1 MAKSKMAKNE
11 IEEFVSKSIEQ
22 IRSAPPKDCILTG
35 NIDFD
40 ISLVITKQ
48 KEGRIGI
55 HLAGLGGS
63 SRTQQVHRVRFSI
76 TDKKS
81 LKSNVQLVKKLISQ
95 IMPEFSKL
103 DQVK

>member
-1 MAKSKMAKNE
+1 MLKKKNE
-11 IEEFVSKSIEQ
+11 IEEFVSESIEQ
-22 IRSAPPKDCILTG
+22 IRSAPPKDCILTS

-40 ISLVITKQ
+40 ISLVSIIE

-63 SRTQQVHRVRFSI
+63 SKTQQVHRVRFSI

-81 LKSNVQLVKKLISQ
+81 LKSNIQLIKKMIRN
-95 IMPEFSKL
+95 IIPEFSKL
-103 DQVK
+103 EKLE